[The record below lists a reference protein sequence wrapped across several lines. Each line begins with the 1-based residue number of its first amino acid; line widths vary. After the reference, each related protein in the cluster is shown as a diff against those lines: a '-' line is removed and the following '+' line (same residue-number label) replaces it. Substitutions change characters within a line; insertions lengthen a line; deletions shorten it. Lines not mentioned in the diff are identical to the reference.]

1 MNMDFNS
8 LAEMLGNKETQ
19 DTLNSILKDEKVSQL
34 LGNLGQGNLDA
45 QSIQSMVSNANP
57 ETISSM
63 LAGFKEEDIQNIVSN
78 LGGNGS
84 DVADGLKN
92 IISGFADSNK

>member
-19 DTLNSILKDEKVSQL
+19 DTLNNILKDEKVSQL
-34 LGNLGQGNLDA
+34 LGNLGQGNIDA

-78 LGGNGS
+78 LGGDGS
-84 DVADGLKN
+84 TVADGLKN
-92 IISGFADSNK
+92 IISGFADNNK